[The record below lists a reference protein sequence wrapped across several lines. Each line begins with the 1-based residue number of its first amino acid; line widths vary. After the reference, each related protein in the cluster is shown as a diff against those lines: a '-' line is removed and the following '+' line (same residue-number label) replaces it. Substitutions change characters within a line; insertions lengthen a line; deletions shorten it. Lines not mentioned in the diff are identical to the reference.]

1 MKKHIFIAAASAA
14 LFLTSCNKE
23 KKATDSTTSPDSIA
37 TKSSDSATVAGTQD
51 EIVKSTMIDAKGKK
65 LEASFNN
72 NKETATIVF
81 DGETIELKAQVTGSG
96 IWYKNDHYELRGK
109 GSENELSK
117 DGKVI
122 FKGIK

>member
-1 MKKHIFIAAASAA
+1 MKKNIFVIATLTA
-14 LFLTSCNKE
+14 LFLASCTKKE
-23 KKATDSTTSPDSIA
+23 TKPESAAVDSTAVINSSSAQAA
-37 TKSSDSATVAGTQD
+37 TGTD
-51 EIVKSTMIDAKGKK
+51 EIIKSTMVDAKGKK

-72 NKETATIVF
+72 NKETATVVF
-81 DGETIELKAQVTGSG
+81 DGETIELKAQAAGSG